1 MVVPK
6 PAQGKINYQGMVDEI
21 GIFLHESLGH
31 YKEGN
36 KLKAKLKV
44 QAAYFEIFEN
54 LEGPIR
60 INVSARKNYEL
71 EEEFTG
77 IRKMIVKGEPIGA
90 IEERIDHLMSEL
102 NKVVGELEGGY
113 ELVAEAPDEIK
124 QPTIQQS
131 GEREKIHPVWLQA
144 VEIIQDKL
152 KKSLRAY
159 KSGDSPKAKELVIQ
173 SQFDGY
179 KNTLMETAIRREVS
193 QKKDYLNNSAFS
205 EIIGMISENTP
216 PEKIDRRISSL
227 IEGLKSDLTGLSL
240 MEGIVTTEVVDKEI
254 SNKDWSGIT
263 GNLFVEIE
271 KAIDVYEKGKTKEAT
286 GLVQDAYFD
295 IFEASGMEAK
305 IGARDAGFKA
315 RLEGH
320 FSMIVGQMKKGDAL
334 GNIKITLAEMNGD
347 FQKAV
352 KMLTKEEDS
361 PLVLFF
367 YSLMIILREGVEAIL
382 IIMAITAYL
391 VKTENKDKLGTIY
404 NGTISALILSVI
416 TAILVKWVFDISTAS
431 QEVLEG
437 VTMLLAA
444 VVLFSVSYW
453 LVSKAEA
460 QKWISYIQGK
470 VNNSISTG
478 SLKALWFAA
487 FLAVYREGAETVLFY
502 QALTSDITTPSGLS
516 AILVGFGVGSAL
528 LVAIYWIMKKGIMKL
543 PIRQFFLVTGT
554 LLYYM
559 AFVFAGKGV
568 MELIEGKVLTPSLIS
583 GIPTISFIGVYPY
596 WQTLIPQGILIASA
610 IAAYVVMAKQERAYA
625 QEKSSN

>member
-1 MVVPK
+1 
-6 PAQGKINYQGMVDEI
+6 
-21 GIFLHESLGH
+21 
-31 YKEGN
+31 
-36 KLKAKLKV
+36 
-44 QAAYFEIFEN
+44 
-54 LEGPIR
+54 
-60 INVSARKNYEL
+60 
-71 EEEFTG
+71 
-77 IRKMIVKGEPIGA
+77 
-90 IEERIDHLMSEL
+90 
-102 NKVVGELEGGY
+102 
-113 ELVAEAPDEIK
+113 
-124 QPTIQQS
+124 
-131 GEREKIHPVWLQA
+131 
-144 VEIIQDKL
+144 
-152 KKSLRAY
+152 
-159 KSGDSPKAKELVIQ
+159 
-173 SQFDGY
+173 
-179 KNTLMETAIRREVS
+179 
-193 QKKDYLNNSAFS
+193 
-205 EIIGMISENTP
+205 
-216 PEKIDRRISSL
+216 
-227 IEGLKSDLTGLSL
+227 
-240 MEGIVTTEVVDKEI
+240 
-254 SNKDWSGIT
+254 
-263 GNLFVEIE
+263 
-271 KAIDVYEKGKTKEAT
+271 
-286 GLVQDAYFD
+286 
-295 IFEASGMEAK
+295 
-305 IGARDAGFKA
+305 
-315 RLEGH
+315 
-320 FSMIVGQMKKGDAL
+320 
-334 GNIKITLAEMNGD
+334 MNGD

-502 QALTSDITTPSGLS
+502 QALTSDITTSSGLS